1 MDKEGRGQE
10 PWTTFRLPIR
20 VRSIHVASRL
30 IQGLPIFLYFIRIC
44 SCVDCVCRFLEIG
57 LYVCVLAIVE
67 VVKKIGW
74 REREEEVGGILDE

>member
-1 MDKEGRGQE
+1 M
-10 PWTTFRLPIR
+10 
-20 VRSIHVASRL
+20 
-30 IQGLPIFLYFIRIC
+30 
-44 SCVDCVCRFLEIG
+44 CRFLEIG